1 MPNQRL
7 RQPNNAPAFHS
18 SKDCT
23 VTNKKRQLALGVFL
37 TRHGHH
43 PGAWRQPGSAKS
55 GRPDFNYWA
64 DLVRTA
70 ERGKLDTAF
79 FADFAGQSGDSTK
92 GIERRH
98 AFLDFEPLT
107 LTAALASITSRIG
120 LVATVNTNYEQPF
133 ALARRFASL
142 DHISD
147 GRIGW
152 NIVSSLTDGAAKSY
166 GTQPMT
172 HAERYERASEFVD
185 VARKLWDSW
194 EDDAFENANPES
206 GIYLNPNDVHPV
218 QHHGKHFQISTVLD
232 TARPVQGHPIFVQA
246 GNSEA
251 GREFAA
257 KYAEMIYAAA
267 QFIEEAQIFYADVKG
282 RMANHGRDPDT
293 LKVMPGLSFAI
304 GSSQQEAQDKFG
316 ALESAV
322 DFSGELN
329 LMGHDVSAYPLDGP
343 LPDLPDPENGK
354 GRWRQLTALARR
366 ENLSIRQLFLR
377 FNAVRGHRVAIG
389 TPIQIAD
396 QIQDWFERDAAD
408 GFNLIPPL
416 LPSSL
421 TEFVDQVVPELQR
434 RGLFRTE
441 YEGTTL
447 REHLHLPRPQ
457 IAREAVPKAQ
467 PAPIL
472 APVS

>member
-1 MPNQRL
+1 MT
-7 RQPNNAPAFHS
+7 S
-18 SKDCT
+18 S
-23 VTNKKRQLALGVFL
+23 KRQLALGVFL

-107 LTAALASITSRIG
+107 LTAALASVTSHIG
-120 LVATVNTNYEQPF
+120 LVATVNTNFEQPY

-142 DHISD
+142 DHISG

-152 NIVSSLTDGAAKSY
+152 NIVSSLADGAAKSF
-166 GTQPMT
+166 GIDQPLS
-172 HAERYERASEFVD
+172 HADRYERAAEFVD
-185 VARKLWDSW
+185 VARALWDSW
-194 EDDAFENANPES
+194 EDDAFEHADRES
-206 GIYLNPNDVHPV
+206 GIYLDSSHVHPV
-218 QHHGKHFQISTVLD
+218 KHQGKHFQISTVLD
-232 TARPVQGHPIFVQA
+232 TARPIQGHPVFVQA
-246 GNSEA
+246 GNSEV
-251 GREFAA
+251 GRDFAA

-267 QFIEEAQIFYADVKG
+267 QFIEEAQSFYADVKG
-282 RMANHGRDPDT
+282 RMARHGRDPDT

-304 GSSQQEAQDKFG
+304 GSSRQEAQDKFA

-329 LMGHDVSAYPLDGP
+329 LMGQDVSGYPLDGP
-343 LPDLPDPENGK
+343 LPDLPEPENGK
-354 GRWRQLTALARR
+354 GRWRQLTALAQR
-366 ENLSIRQLFLR
+366 ENLTIRQLFLR

-389 TPIQIAD
+389 TPSDIAD

-421 TEFVDQVVPELQR
+421 TEFVDLVVPELQR

-441 YEGTTL
+441 YESTTL
-447 REHLHLPRPQ
+447 RGHLHLPRPQ
-457 IAREAVPKAQ
+457 IRQQTDETAIA
-467 PAPIL
+467 
-472 APVS
+472 APVLDAVA

>member
-1 MPNQRL
+1 MAN
-7 RQPNNAPAFHS
+7 
-18 SKDCT
+18 
-23 VTNKKRQLALGVFL
+23 KRQLALGVFL

-120 LVATVNTNYEQPF
+120 LVATVNTNFEQPY
-133 ALARRFASL
+133 ALARRFASI
-142 DHISD
+142 DHISG

-152 NIVSSLTDGAAKSY
+152 NIVSSLADGAAKSF
-166 GTQPMT
+166 GLDQPLS
-172 HAERYERASEFVD
+172 HSERYERASEFVD
-185 VARKLWDSW
+185 VARALWDSW
-194 EDDAFENANPES
+194 EDDAFEHADAES
-206 GIYLNPNDVHPV
+206 GIYLDANDVHPV
-218 QHHGKHFQISTVLD
+218 RHEGKHFRISTVLD
-232 TARPVQGHPIFVQA
+232 TARPIQGHPVFVQA
-246 GNSEA
+246 GNSEV

-267 QFIEEAQIFYADVKG
+267 QFIEEAQRFYADVKG
-282 RMANHGRDPDT
+282 RMAKHGRDLDT

-304 GSSQQEAQDKFG
+304 GSSLQEAQDKFA

-343 LPDLPDPENGK
+343 LPDLPEPENGK

-366 ENLSIRQLFLR
+366 ENLTIRQLFLR

-389 TPIQIAD
+389 TPGDIAD

-421 TEFVDQVVPELQR
+421 TEFVDLVVPELQR

-447 REHLHLPRPQ
+447 RAHLNLPRPQ
-457 IAREAVPKAQ
+457 IARSAETPAQRILVPA
-467 PAPIL
+467 
-472 APVS
+472 S

>member
-1 MPNQRL
+1 MTQ
-7 RQPNNAPAFHS
+7 Q
-18 SKDCT
+18 
-23 VTNKKRQLALGVFL
+23 KRQLALGVFL

-43 PGAWRQPGSAKS
+43 PGAWRQPGAARS
-55 GRPDFNYWA
+55 GRPDFRYWA
-64 DLVRTA
+64 DLAKTA
-70 ERGKLDTAF
+70 ERGKFDVAF
-79 FADFAGQSGDSTK
+79 FADFVGIAGDNTR

-107 LTAALASITSRIG
+107 LAGALAAVTSHIG
-120 LVATVNTNYEQPF
+120 IVATANTNFDHPY

-142 DHISD
+142 DHISG

-152 NIVSSLTDGAAKSY
+152 NIVSSLADGAASSF
-166 GTQPMT
+166 GIEQPLS
-172 HAERYERASEFVD
+172 HAERYARAAEFVD
-185 VARKLWDSW
+185 VARSLWDSW
-194 EDDAFENANPES
+194 EDDAFDHADRDS
-206 GIYLNPNDVHPV
+206 GIYLNPDDVHTV
-218 QHHGKHFQISTVLD
+218 HHDGRYFHLNTLLD
-232 TARPVQGHPIFVQA
+232 VARPVQGHPVFAQA
-246 GNSEA
+246 GNSEV

-267 QFIEEAQIFYADVKG
+267 QFIEDAQAFYADVKG
-282 RMANHGRDPDT
+282 RMARHGRSPDS

-304 GSSQQEAQDKFG
+304 GSSRQEAQDKFG
-316 ALESAV
+316 ALEAAV

-343 LPDLPDPENGK
+343 LPDLPEPENGK

-366 ENLSIRQLFLR
+366 ENLTIRQLFLR
-377 FNAVRGHRVAIG
+377 FNAVRGHRVVIG
-389 TPIQIAD
+389 TPSDIAD

-421 TEFVDQVVPELQR
+421 NEFVDLVIPELQR

-441 YEGTTL
+441 YAGTTL
-447 REHLHLPRPQ
+447 REHLGLARPE
-457 IAREAVPKAQ
+457 IATVIAAERE
-467 PAPIL
+467 L
-472 APVS
+472 ATVL